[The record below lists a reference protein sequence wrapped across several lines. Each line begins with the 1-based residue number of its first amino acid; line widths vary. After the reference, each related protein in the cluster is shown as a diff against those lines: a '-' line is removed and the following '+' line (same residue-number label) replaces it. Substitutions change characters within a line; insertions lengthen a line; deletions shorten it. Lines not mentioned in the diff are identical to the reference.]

1 MAVENSTIV
10 RFSRAGALF
19 ERVGLKIAAALAPEG
34 TERYAADLF
43 RTPRRS
49 GPPRAPSV
57 PLYAGK
63 QFTVDAPSGAIQ
75 AWQFGEGP
83 TVVVAH
89 GWNGDSTQL
98 VRLIARLVKGGFEV
112 VAFDQPAHGLSA
124 GTRTDV
130 AEMADAVRSV
140 VFRVRPVHAVVGHSL
155 GATATALAM
164 AWGAAIPRAVF
175 IAPPVQVPWFAR
187 AFAARLGLSP
197 ERAEGMLRKLE
208 TTIGETRAFD
218 LLRLAPQQ
226 RAPLLVLHDRAD
238 REVPFAHGEALAA
251 AWPGARLQPLA
262 NLGHRRMLRE
272 PRVLEE
278 IVDFLREGMREG
290 LQRIA

>member
-1 MAVENSTIV
+1 MSTEKSTLV
-10 RFSRAGALF
+10 RFNEAQALL
-19 ERVGLKIAAALAPEG
+19 RQAGLKIAAAVAPERV
-34 TERYAADLF
+34 ERYAADLF
-43 RTPRRS
+43 RRPQRAVPAS
-49 GPPRAPSV
+49 APSV

-63 QFTVDAPSGAIQ
+63 PFTVDAPSGAIQ

-83 TVVVAH
+83 TVVLAH

-98 VRLIARLVKGGFEV
+98 VRLVARLVRGGFEV
-112 VAFDQPAHGLSA
+112 VTFDQPAHGLSA

-140 VFRVRPVHAVVGHSL
+140 VFRVRPVHAVVAHSL

-164 AWGAAIPRAVF
+164 AWGASIPRAVF
-175 IAPPVQVPWFAR
+175 IAPPVQVPYFVR

-197 ERAEGMLRKLE
+197 ERADGMLRRLE
-208 TTIGETRAFD
+208 ETIGETAAFD
-218 LLRLAPQQ
+218 LLRLAPAQT
-226 RAPLLVLHDRAD
+226 APLLVLHDRAD
-238 REVPFAHGEALAA
+238 REVPFAHGEALAS

-262 NLGHRRMLRE
+262 NLGHGRMLRE

-278 IVDFLREGMREG
+278 IVDFLREGIREG

>member
-1 MAVENSTIV
+1 GRNAHGRRGDGGRGPLGGVPGPPGPCGG
-10 RFSRAGALF
+10 R
-19 ERVGLKIAAALAPEG
+19 ALA
-34 TERYAADLF
+34 
-43 RTPRRS
+43 RRHRDGARHGV
-49 GPPRAPSV
+49 GP
-57 PLYAGK
+57 
-63 QFTVDAPSGAIQ
+63 
-75 AWQFGEGP
+75 
-83 TVVVAH
+83 
-89 GWNGDSTQL
+89 
-98 VRLIARLVKGGFEV
+98 
-112 VAFDQPAHGLSA
+112 
-124 GTRTDV
+124 
-130 AEMADAVRSV
+130 
-140 VFRVRPVHAVVGHSL
+140 
-155 GATATALAM
+155 
-164 AWGAAIPRAVF
+164 AIPRAVF

-278 IVDFLREGMREG
+278 IVDFLREGMR
-290 LQRIA
+290 